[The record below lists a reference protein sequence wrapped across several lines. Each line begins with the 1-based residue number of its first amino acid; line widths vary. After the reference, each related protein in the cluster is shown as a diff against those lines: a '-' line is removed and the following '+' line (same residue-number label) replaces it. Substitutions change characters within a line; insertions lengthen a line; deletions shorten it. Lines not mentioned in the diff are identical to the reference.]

1 MFTFISTGLANTFL
15 EHRQNFV
22 RPIEKKKTKKKNR
35 KIEFGSSEASFT
47 NLQLAERQPRK
58 KFHR

>member
-22 RPIEKKKTKKKNR
+22 RPIEKKKKKNR

-58 KFHR
+58 KFHQ

>member
-1 MFTFISTGLANTFL
+1 MFTFISTGLAITFL

-22 RPIEKKKTKKKNR
+22 KPIEKKNKKKNR

-58 KFHR
+58 KFHQ

>member
-22 RPIEKKKTKKKNR
+22 KPIEKKKQKKNR

-58 KFHR
+58 KFHQ

>member
-22 RPIEKKKTKKKNR
+22 RPIEKKKQKKNR
-35 KIEFGSSEASFT
+35 KIGFGSSEASFT
-47 NLQLAERQPRK
+47 NLQLAARQPRK
-58 KFHR
+58 KFHQ